1 MAFPVSPVDNQTATV
16 NGVTYIYSLANL
28 SWSPYSASNTPILS
42 GLSVVGNASVSGTDT
57 VGTSVVTGTETVQGN
72 EYILGNIGIGTASP
86 SYRLTVVK
94 TGGASSTADAHIS
107 DGTQWFQINS
117 NSTAGAW
124 NPLNQAGDH
133 HIVYSNGTKESGGL
147 VIGQWSD
154 TNKGLRI
161 DSSGVVTI
169 TSLTATNTITG
180 SVSGSAAT
188 LTTSRNINGVSFNG
202 SADITVTAAAGTLS
216 GATLASGVTASSLTS
231 VGTLTNLTVTNAIT
245 GSVSGSAA
253 TLTTSR
259 NINGVLFNGSA
270 DITVTAAAG
279 TLSGSTLAS
288 GVTASSLTSVGTLA
302 NLTVTNAITGSV
314 SGSAGSV
321 AAANITGAT
330 LASGVTASSLTSVGT
345 LGSLTVTNRVTA
357 GSAAIPGMSVQQVYL
372 RSDTKSTY
380 SIGVTTGAILTD
392 LNTTITPRAATSKI
406 KITFNLSVEP
416 PPNSVWL
423 LYRNIGGAGDVL
435 IGRNVNDANY
445 WSGTWT
451 HNPQYYGGAIATHC
465 FMYLDTPN
473 TTSAVTYKI
482 MNQGSGEAA
491 YSLGLNRPSSSAG
504 AQYLEVG
511 ISQVFLEEIAQ

>member
-57 VGTSVVTGTETVQGN
+57 VGTSVVTGNESVQGSETVTGN
-72 EYILGNIGIGTASP
+72 QIVLSNLGIGTASP

-117 NSTAGAW
+117 NSAAGAW

-147 VIGQWSD
+147 VIGPWSD
-154 TNKGLRI
+154 TTKGLRI

-188 LTTSRNINGVSFNG
+188 LTTSRNINGVAFNG

-245 GSVSGSAA
+245 GSVSG
-253 TLTTSR
+253 
-259 NINGVLFNGSA
+259 N
-270 DITVTAAAG
+270 AG
-279 TLSGSTLAS
+279 
-288 GVTASSLTSVGTLA
+288 
-302 NLTVTNAITGSV
+302 TVTNGFYTSSSFNLGTTSIEVNRASASQSLTGINID
-314 SGSAGSV
+314 GSAGSV

-372 RSDTKSTY
+372 RVDTKSTW
-380 SIGVTTGAILTD
+380 SIAAYGTVGTMITD
-392 LNTTITPRAATSKI
+392 LNTTITPRASTSKI
-406 KITFNLSVEP
+406 KVTFHISAGTSSN
-416 PPNSVWL
+416 NVWL
-423 LYRNIGGAGDVL
+423 LYRNISGAGDTL
-435 IGRNVNDANY
+435 IGRNVNDANV
-445 WSGTWT
+445 WSGTWMG
-451 HNPQYYGGAIATHC
+451 PQDIYGGGNFSTVNLI
-465 FMYLDTPN
+465 YLDSPN

-482 MNQGSGEAA
+482 MNQSSGDVA
-491 YSLGLNRPSSSAG
+491 YTMGLNRTNGSTG
-504 AQYLEVG
+504 AQYYEVA

>member
-72 EYILGNIGIGTASP
+72 EYILGNLGIGTASP

-188 LTTSRNINGVSFNG
+188 LTTSRNINGVLFNG

-231 VGTLTNLTVTNAIT
+231 VGTLGSLTVTNTIT
-245 GSVSGSAA
+245 GSVSG
-253 TLTTSR
+253 
-259 NINGVLFNGSA
+259 N
-270 DITVTAAAG
+270 AG
-279 TLSGSTLAS
+279 
-288 GVTASSLTSVGTLA
+288 
-302 NLTVTNAITGSV
+302 TVTNGFYTTSSFNLGTTSIAVNRASASQSLTGISID
-314 SGSAGSV
+314 GSAGSV

-357 GSAAIPGMSVQQVYL
+357 GSAAIPGMSVQQIYL
-372 RSDTKSTY
+372 RTDTKSTY
-380 SIGVTTGAILTD
+380 SIAAYGTGGTILTD
-392 LNTTITPRAATSKI
+392 LNTTITPRAASSKI
-406 KITFNLSVEP
+406 RITFNVSVEP
-416 PPNSVWL
+416 PQNSIWL
-423 LYRNIGGAGDVL
+423 LYRNIGGAGDTL
-435 IGRNVNDANY
+435 IGRNVNDANV
-445 WSGTWT
+445 WSGTWA
-451 HNPQYYGGAIATHC
+451 HSPQSYAGALMTLT
-465 FMYLDTPN
+465 FMYLDSPN
-473 TTSAVTYKI
+473 TTSSIVYKL
-482 MNQGSGEAA
+482 MNQSSGDAA
-491 YSLGLNRPSSSAG
+491 YTLGLNRTNGSVG
-504 AQYLEVG
+504 TQYYEVA